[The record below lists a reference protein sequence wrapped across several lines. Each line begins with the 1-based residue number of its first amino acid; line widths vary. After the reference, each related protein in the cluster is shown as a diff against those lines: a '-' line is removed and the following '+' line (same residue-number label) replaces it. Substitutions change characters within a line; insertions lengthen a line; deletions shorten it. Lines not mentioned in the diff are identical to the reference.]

1 MHLNYCKQ
9 SQQKYLGKT
18 ILMVNTRKL
27 LEMIYQIK
35 HFLTRNSSCI
45 DERGSCFKEEKIKN
59 VAKNFSEDRF
69 PNVFI
74 LFKIGCT
81 LPATF
86 FECEI
91 IFSPMRRFRDGF

>member
-1 MHLNYCKQ
+1 
-9 SQQKYLGKT
+9 
-18 ILMVNTRKL
+18 MVNRRKL

-35 HFLTRNSSCI
+35 HFLTRNSSFI
-45 DERGSCFKEEKIKN
+45 DKRGSCFKN
-59 VAKNFSEDRF
+59 VAKNFNDDRF

-86 FECEI
+86 FECGI